1 MSIPTSSKN
10 KQKHHTNP
18 EIPSSPRNNPLLSL
32 LQKKK
37 NKKTC
42 RYNPLHPQDSTLQRL
57 GTRCLKRR
65 GEGSHNTL
73 QRHHKQLEEN
83 RACLQPKERRV
94 SLSLDVSNMALPTE
108 DERCPRS
115 DRENMEVGSISS
127 DWRLSLQARLTG
139 TSLAFTIRKKKAEA
153 AVLMAFTL
161 MLPNKT
167 HTPA

>member
-1 MSIPTSSKN
+1 
-10 KQKHHTNP
+10 
-18 EIPSSPRNNPLLSL
+18 
-32 LQKKK
+32 
-37 NKKTC
+37 
-42 RYNPLHPQDSTLQRL
+42 
-57 GTRCLKRR
+57 
-65 GEGSHNTL
+65 
-73 QRHHKQLEEN
+73 
-83 RACLQPKERRV
+83 
-94 SLSLDVSNMALPTE
+94 MALPTE

-167 HTPA
+167 HTPT

>member
-1 MSIPTSSKN
+1 
-10 KQKHHTNP
+10 
-18 EIPSSPRNNPLLSL
+18 
-32 LQKKK
+32 
-37 NKKTC
+37 
-42 RYNPLHPQDSTLQRL
+42 
-57 GTRCLKRR
+57 
-65 GEGSHNTL
+65 
-73 QRHHKQLEEN
+73 
-83 RACLQPKERRV
+83 
-94 SLSLDVSNMALPTE
+94 MALPTE

-139 TSLAFTIRKKKAEA
+139 TSLAFTIRKKKKAEA